1 MFMIIWT
8 KKQILE
14 ISISDIFQNY
24 LVKKLINNI
33 YERYT
38 AAVKKAF
45 EIIKKSKFNINH
57 RNNKN
62 SNIFF
67 A

>member
-14 ISISDIFQNY
+14 ISLSDIFQNY

-38 AAVKKAF
+38 AAVEKAF
-45 EIIKKSKFNINH
+45 EIIQKSKFNINH

-67 A
+67 V

>member
-8 KKQILE
+8 KKQLLE
-14 ISISDIFQNY
+14 ISLSDIFQNY

-38 AAVKKAF
+38 AAVKK
-45 EIIKKSKFNINH
+45 KLLK
-57 RNNKN
+57 
-62 SNIFF
+62 
-67 A
+67 

>member
-8 KKQILE
+8 KKQLLE
-14 ISISDIFQNY
+14 ISLSEISLSDIFQNY

-38 AAVKKAF
+38 AAVKKSF
-45 EIIKKSKFNINH
+45 
-57 RNNKN
+57 
-62 SNIFF
+62 
-67 A
+67 